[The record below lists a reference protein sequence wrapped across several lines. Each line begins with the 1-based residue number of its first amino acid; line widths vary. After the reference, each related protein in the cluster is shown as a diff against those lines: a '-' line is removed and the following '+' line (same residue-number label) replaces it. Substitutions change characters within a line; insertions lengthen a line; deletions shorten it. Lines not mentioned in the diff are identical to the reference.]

1 VGGRFFPSV
10 DGVFGAWRFADLAIQ
25 SFQPDLSAEP
35 AWWKDGLSMIL
46 RAEALSPEQKSVI
59 EEILGRRIQEAE
71 AISLRAFE
79 VPAAAGPVRL
89 AATVKLRGFLEETD
103 RRRSSVSDE
112 EFEAA
117 LLESIRSERPHY
129 TPVS

>member
-1 VGGRFFPSV
+1 
-10 DGVFGAWRFADLAIQ
+10 
-25 SFQPDLSAEP
+25 
-35 AWWKDGLSMIL
+35 MIL